1 MSSPEAWQQ
10 EKEFLDYMFV
20 SLHHPGGATAA
31 TALATSTSAS
41 VIASASVTA
50 GEGAGTEVEQQ
61 QQGAASSGSTGS
73 GKGNSRTGS
82 GRRSGLSSNKSPVI
96 KDAPAGLDHLDHL
109 CRLMEQLG
117 ELRDANS
124 RLQKRV
130 QYLEDMKTLQEMH
143 QELDIFVDE
152 PSQSGQQADRSLDSL
167 DSSGELLQSPP
178 QLMMSIDSSEKTD
191 RLSSSSSKKGRKS
204 HNHHHHHRFKKPLLL
219 KQRERSKSVGF
230 DEIVIGEGGGDKTI
244 DQVSHQQQQPQHK
257 QRSIKTKV
265 SKWTRVKEAFRWEK
279 AHVSKHA
286 EVLLKEEPVSARV
299 AVHLAG
305 IDSPAHHHAVVIK
318 SASPVF
324 RLGRRRRST
333 SAGTRTPNSS
343 SSSSLSECPLES
355 EILKSF
361 ADAQELPS
369 KYTNKINYYY
379 FFKLSI

>member
-1 MSSPEAWQQ
+1 
-10 EKEFLDYMFV
+10 MFV
-20 SLHHPGGATAA
+20 SLHHPGGTTAGAGAA
-31 TALATSTSAS
+31 TTTP
-41 VIASASVTA
+41 VTVA
-50 GEGAGTEVEQQ
+50 AEGAV
-61 QQGAASSGSTGS
+61 
-73 GKGNSRTGS
+73 SRTGS
-82 GRRSGLSSNKSPVI
+82 GRRSSSGLSSNKSPVL

-143 QELDIFVDE
+143 QELDIFVQDE
-152 PSQSGQQADRSLDSL
+152 PPSSVQTGQQQQQQQQAADRSLDSL
-167 DSSGELLQSPP
+167 LDSSGEILLHQSTTAQSQVLP
-178 QLMMSIDSSEKTD
+178 DKSES
-191 RLSSSSSKKGRKS
+191 RKKRK
-204 HNHHHHHRFKKPLLL
+204 HNHQQHHHHRFKKPATLLL

-230 DEIVIGEGGGDKTI
+230 DESLMEDAAVDE
-244 DQVSHQQQQPQHK
+244 QQQQQQQQPQPAQK
-257 QRSIKTKV
+257 QQSRSIKTKV

-279 AHVSKHA
+279 AHVSKQPQ
-286 EVLLKEEPVSARV
+286 VMLKEEPVSARV

-324 RLGRRRRST
+324 RLGRRRRSNG
-333 SAGTRTPNSS
+333 SVGTRTPNSS

-369 KYTNKINYYY
+369 IK
-379 FFKLSI
+379 SISIKN

>member
-1 MSSPEAWQQ
+1 
-10 EKEFLDYMFV
+10 
-20 SLHHPGGATAA
+20 
-31 TALATSTSAS
+31 
-41 VIASASVTA
+41 
-50 GEGAGTEVEQQ
+50 
-61 QQGAASSGSTGS
+61 
-73 GKGNSRTGS
+73 
-82 GRRSGLSSNKSPVI
+82 
-96 KDAPAGLDHLDHL
+96 
-109 CRLMEQLG
+109 MEQLG

-178 QLMMSIDSSEKTD
+178 QLMMSIETSEKRSD
-191 RLSSSSSKKGRKS
+191 RLSSSSKKERKGHS
-204 HNHHHHHRFKKPLLL
+204 NHHHHHRFKKPLLL

-230 DEIVIGEGGGDKTI
+230 DEIVIGEGDGDKNNT
-244 DQVSHQQQQPQHK
+244 DQVLNQQQQQSQHK

-279 AHVSKHA
+279 AHVSKQA
-286 EVLLKEEPVSARV
+286 EVLLKEAPVSARV

-369 KYTNKINYYY
+369 K
-379 FFKLSI
+379 